1 MTSKVGQR
9 QWLWGTESLLPGLF
23 SYLFLFSAAVFL
35 VLERKAVIFFDI
47 KKPTTYIFQSHL
59 HSVWRPLKMYVDF
72 SSERFSLCILFTFIK
87 PCPAQYFIFIVA
99 SGPSWQ
105 HGLCEKQNKAKH
117 KESKGLLLREYEK
130 GRQMWL
136 WKWAVF
142 LSGGSAFVLSSV
154 CQLSIKLLLPFQH
167 LLS

>member
-105 HGLCEKQNKAKH
+105 HGLCEKQNKTKQST
-117 KESKGLLLREYEK
+117 KSQKVFFWENMKREGKCGYEN
-130 GRQMWL
+130 GQCSWVEVL
-136 WKWAVF
+136 PLF
-142 LSGGSAFVLSSV
+142 CHQFVSCQSS
-154 CQLSIKLLLPFQH
+154 SSSPF
-167 LLS
+167 STC